1 MNEKHFTKIEQIE
14 EAMPMGAMSRLGQ
27 QALSQLPTFAPQTAT
42 KATGTLETG
51 KLANQLMMQFQNYLG
66 KTGQKP
72 TKSSVTQFLSQMGY
86 PTDKALQV
94 VAASSTSDSS
104 APMGPL
110 SGMAQP
116 SQAPTQ
122 GQPAQ
127 AGRTPTQ
134 GKPAQAG
141 QAAAKI
147 NIATDQ
153 RILDTLIALKPQQLA
168 TIKQLLLQKAGPVSE
183 ELDEAFMDK
192 LKSAG
197 SAISTGIQNTSQAL
211 KTGYKIAKPI
221 AKTIGK
227 GLTQLPG
234 ATARGVGAAVG
245 GAQALGTAYQKG
257 KQTGSKFVGRGPFSI
272 DDLQK
277 IIYSAPPAQAKQL
290 LKFVNQLE
298 IGQKGGKTAKPKS
311 ISPPTPKPI
320 TPPVPAP
327 GSDTTTP
334 PPPTIHESDEFR
346 KLLTIIN
353 EASDEPVLSS
363 KQVSAM
369 ILASAQEAAT
379 MGSSSNIDYQAS
391 SPQSYTPQVSAT
403 TSGSAP
409 SSQGLGAAFKA
420 GFSGDRMPNSTQSNR
435 LDFSDKNSTTY
446 VLQQLQKFAKSGG
459 KLDPKQK
466 ESFKKLIE
474 KL

>member
-27 QALSQLPTFAPQTAT
+27 KALTQLPTFAPQTAT

-94 VAASSTSDSS
+94 AADSSASGSS

-122 GQPAQ
+122 VQPAQ
-127 AGRTPTQ
+127 AGKVPTQ
-134 GKPAQAG
+134 GQSAQAG

-197 SAISTGIQNTSQAL
+197 SAISTGIQKTGQAL
-211 KTGYKIAKPI
+211 QTGYNIAKPV
-221 AKTIGK
+221 AKKIGK
-227 GLTQLPG
+227 GLQQLPG
-234 ATARGVGAAVG
+234 ATARGAGAVVG

-298 IGQKGGKTAKPKS
+298 IAQKGGKTAAPKS
-311 ISPPTPKPI
+311 ISPPASAPI
-320 TPPVPAP
+320 APPAPAP
-327 GSDTTTP
+327 GSDTTT
-334 PPPTIHESDEFR
+334 PTIHESDEFR

-420 GFSGDRMPNSTQSNR
+420 GLSGGRMPNSTQSNR
-435 LDFSDKNSTTY
+435 LDFRDKNSTTY
-446 VLQQLQKFAKSGG
+446 VLQQLEKFAKSGG